1 MATSFTLGLHVD
13 GDGSHPAAWRDARH
27 TPDRLLTGTHPAH
40 VASRAQSAG
49 FSYLTYAGSHLP
61 PSDGADVRG
70 RLDAVQSAAFTAP
83 LTSSIGLIPQVPVTY
98 IEPFHTATQVASI
111 DYSSH
116 GRAGVLFSAEN
127 SAEAAAQ
134 FGREALT
141 ADELA
146 QEVVD
151 VVAVNRLLW
160 DSWEDDAVIRDLPT
174 GRYFDREKLHYVDF
188 VGAGFTVKGPSI
200 IPRPPQGQLPV
211 LVPAEHAAGVDAD
224 AVLVPVSA
232 DLAQA
237 AEAARA
243 DRNARVIADLEIA
256 LDSRGELGADRLA
269 RLDARTPWA
278 AGASQRFTGS
288 ADELVALLT
297 ELAATVDG
305 VRLIPASLAIDLDE
319 LAYAVLPQL
328 LAAGVLVAP
337 HPGQTLRE
345 TFGLPVAANVFA
357 AEGAK

>member
-27 TPDRLLTGTHPAH
+27 APARLLIGQHPAH
-40 VASRAQSAG
+40 VAARAESAG
-49 FSYLTYAGSHLP
+49 FSYLTFAGAHLP

-70 RLDAVQSAAFTAP
+70 RFDAVQTAAFTAP
-83 LTSSIGLIPQVPVTY
+83 QTSGIGLIPQVPVTY

-111 DYSSH
+111 DYSSR

-127 SAEAAAQ
+127 SAPAAAQ
-134 FGREALT
+134 FGRTPLT
-141 ADELA
+141 EDELA
-146 QEVVD
+146 QEVID

-188 VGAGFTVKGPSI
+188 VGRGFTVKGPSI

-211 LVPAEHAAGVDAD
+211 IVPVEHSAGVAAD
-224 AVLVPVSA
+224 AVLVPA
-232 DLAQA
+232 GDDLSQTA
-237 AEAARA
+237 AAARA
-243 DRNARVIADLEIA
+243 AGDVRVIADLEVA

-269 RLDARTPWA
+269 RLDAHTAWA
-278 AGASQRFTGS
+278 AGAPLRFTGS

-297 ELAATVDG
+297 ELSHTVDG
-305 VRLIPASLAIDLDE
+305 VRIIPASLAIDLDE
-319 LAYAVLPQL
+319 LAYAVLPAL
-328 LAAGVLVAP
+328 IAAGVLTAP
-337 HPGQTLRE
+337 RPGATLRE
-345 TFGLPVAANVFA
+345 TLGLPVAVNVFA
-357 AEGAK
+357 AEGAE